1 MSDNKRLVKWIGSI
15 TEEGFDRVLG
25 EILKFQNEAPKE
37 LIEMYLCSDGGS
49 TDVGLA
55 FYDAIQHYKPRLVI
69 VGSGAVGSIAPIILA
84 AGEIRVLTEHTSL
97 YFHNFRITNLG
108 AEGPLERKV
117 LLASAKDIEMQMAM
131 YREILVTRSMGKLTR
146 RKLWTLME
154 CNSFISVKKAIAL
167 GFADFMADKSEFK
180 LGK

>member
-1 MSDNKRLVKWIGSI
+1 
-15 TEEGFDRVLG
+15 
-25 EILKFQNEAPKE
+25 
-37 LIEMYLCSDGGS
+37 
-49 TDVGLA
+49 
-55 FYDAIQHYKPRLVI
+55 
-69 VGSGAVGSIAPIILA
+69 
-84 AGEIRVLTEHTSL
+84 
-97 YFHNFRITNLG
+97 
-108 AEGPLERKV
+108 KV